1 MGAARAQGRR
11 CHRRCAAAAR
21 AALFILRNTRPLFS
35 ASVLSF
41 VGWLHSTR
49 GYGASSTE
57 ASQAAGRRT
66 LLVISM
72 DGFRAE
78 YMQSLSQYLPNIN
91 AFFSDGVKSKGIR
104 PSFPS
109 LTFPNHYTIATGLYP
124 SAHGIVANSFVD
136 PRTLQRFS
144 MASGSLEPH
153 WWGGEPLWVTAR
165 KAGLNA
171 YVYFWPGSEVELHGY
186 RPTQYKQYEPDRSLP
201 ARFALYVLQQSS
213 TSSEWNARA
222 HVT

>member
-1 MGAARAQGRR
+1 M
-11 CHRRCAAAAR
+11 
-21 AALFILRNTRPLFS
+21 
-35 ASVLSF
+35 LSLLA
-41 VGWLHSTR
+41 WLNNNR
-49 GYGASSTE
+49 GYGAGSS
-57 ASQAAGRRT
+57 APSPSAAPHGHRT

-72 DGFRAE
+72 DGFRAD
-78 YMQSLSQYLPNIN
+78 YMQSHSSYLPNIN
-91 AFFSDGVKSKGIR
+91 AFFSDGVKTKGIR

-124 SAHGIVANSFVD
+124 SAHGIIANSFVD

-144 MASGSLEPH
+144 MGSGSLEAR

-186 RPTQYKQYEPDRSLP
+186 RPTQYKQCALLHPPALCTAAVMLLFVSNRSFGCSL
-201 ARFALYVLQQSS
+201 AAALGTMILSH
-213 TSSEWNARA
+213 TW
-222 HVT
+222 